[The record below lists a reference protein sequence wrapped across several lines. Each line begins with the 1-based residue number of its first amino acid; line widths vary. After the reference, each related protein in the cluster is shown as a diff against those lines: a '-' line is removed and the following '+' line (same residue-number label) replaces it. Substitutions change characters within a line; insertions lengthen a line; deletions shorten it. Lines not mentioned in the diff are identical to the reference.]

1 LLAGLRLQPHHL
13 FQSLFFPLDS
23 FYLAKDAL
31 YLLGFLGVVELYLE
45 VEVARANP
53 SMGAAE
59 VLLQLVELDLLTQL
73 VAEEAQLGRGDLA
86 AACALGEGVSC
97 SSAWMTVHWHRCPL
111 RGAYHVIVTI

>member
-1 LLAGLRLQPHHL
+1 MLAGLRLQPHHL
-13 FQSLFFPLDS
+13 FQSFFFPLDS
-23 FYLAKDAL
+23 FYLAEDAF

-59 VLLQLVELDLLTQL
+59 VLLQLVELDLLTEL

-86 AACALGEGVSC
+86 AACALGEGIPYT
-97 SSAWMTVHWHRCPL
+97 SAGMTVHWHRCPR
-111 RGAYHVIVTI
+111 RGAYHVIITI